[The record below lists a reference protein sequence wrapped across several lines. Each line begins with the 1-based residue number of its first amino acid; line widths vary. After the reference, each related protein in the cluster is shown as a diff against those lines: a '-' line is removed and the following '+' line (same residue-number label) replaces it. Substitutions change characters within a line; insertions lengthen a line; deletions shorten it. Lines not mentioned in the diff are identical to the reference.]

1 LSKIYNGPKK
11 DDLIYNGFFVMKYL
25 NGKNIKKELTDN
37 DFLIEQRILSD
48 NTVSLF
54 LKLNLK

>member
-1 LSKIYNGPKK
+1 
-11 DDLIYNGFFVMKYL
+11 MKYL